1 MSSSIRTRV
10 IYAYRSSNNMPPTKI
25 KAVQIDIDDLIHAL
39 PITGITSSEAGGY
52 KKITEMRYNPA
63 TGDLLILYL
72 D

>member
-1 MSSSIRTRV
+1 
-10 IYAYRSSNNMPPTKI
+10 MPPTKI